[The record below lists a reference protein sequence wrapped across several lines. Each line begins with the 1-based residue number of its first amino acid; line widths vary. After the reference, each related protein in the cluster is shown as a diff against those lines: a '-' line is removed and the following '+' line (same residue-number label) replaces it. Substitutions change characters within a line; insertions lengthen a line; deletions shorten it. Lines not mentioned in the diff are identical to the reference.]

1 MAKIKKVKKAQFGDL
16 DNYKEKE
23 RGNMTKIKGTAPS
36 GNYKVKVKSIT
47 NDDGTISTTSKARRT
62 LKGLLSGASRIPN
75 KTITKKPEM
84 MTARMSTTETA
95 KKGSTIKKGMHKMPN
110 GSMMKNSAMKAKN
123 GKSFPDLNKDGK
135 ISKADIL
142 VGKGVVKAQ
151 TGKTVMQKL
160 KAKYPSADTTAAG
173 DTRFQEY
180 NAYAPKKFINQI
192 QDTDKAFDKKYGK
205 GKPAKNKN
213 GGVTKAKV
221 KVGSVD
227 PKGAYTKVQKR
238 TLAGAKASV
247 PSKKK

>member
-1 MAKIKKVKKAQFGDL
+1 MA
-16 DNYKEKE
+16 
-23 RGNMTKIKGTAPS
+23 M
-36 GNYKVKVKSIT
+36 
-47 NDDGTISTTSKARRT
+47 
-62 LKGLLSGASRIPN
+62 
-75 KTITKKPEM
+75 
-84 MTARMSTTETA
+84 
-95 KKGSTIKKGMHKMPN
+95 IKKGMHKMPN

-135 ISKADIL
+135 LSKADIL
-142 VGKGVVKAQ
+142 VGKGVIKAQ
-151 TGKTVMQKL
+151 KGTVMQKL

-213 GGVTKAKV
+213 GGVTKYQAGGVTKATK
-221 KVGSVD
+221 KVGPVD

-238 TLAGAKASV
+238 TLAGAKTSI
-247 PSKKK
+247 PSKKKK